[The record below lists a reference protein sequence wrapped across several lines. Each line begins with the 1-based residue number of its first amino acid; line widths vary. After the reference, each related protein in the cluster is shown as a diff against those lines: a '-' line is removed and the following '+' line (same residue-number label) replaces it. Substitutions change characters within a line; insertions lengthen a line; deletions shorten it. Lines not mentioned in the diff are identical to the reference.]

1 VFRIDFTDIKFNYT
15 VVNFI
20 KEEYF
25 KFDVDVRNSSY
36 MSSYYQKMKD
46 IIFIFVVVRHIYV
59 SSLRNALLNY
69 NISYNSSVSSDY
81 LQTGWQEMNTLFF
94 SLSSCPGH
102 LWCL

>member
-1 VFRIDFTDIKFNYT
+1 MCVGTVNYELSKKCQNDFTDINCNCS
-15 VVNFI
+15 VANFI

-59 SSLRNALLNY
+59 LSLRNVLLNY
-69 NISYNSSVSSDY
+69 KIVSSDY
-81 LQTGWQEMNTLFF
+81 LQTRW
-94 SLSSCPGH
+94 
-102 LWCL
+102 